1 MKKLF
6 TTCRVIE
13 TEKEFREN
21 PKVIELLDDP
31 RIFEKDKNV
40 KIFVTEIYSI
50 ENNNSDTMQV
60 AIGLLDNPKSI
71 NNIRIESNDA
81 SSIRITK
88 IKTAEKYKFFLGEEQ
103 FSNDIDFFS
112 YSNTLNYLIAK
123 NNDNL
128 QLLLI

>member
-31 RIFEKDKNV
+31 RIFQKDKNV

-50 ENNNSDTMQV
+50 ENNNSDIMQV

-81 SSIRITK
+81 SSICITK

-103 FSNDIDFFS
+103 FSNDIDFVS

-128 QLLLI
+128 QLLK

>member
-71 NNIRIESNDA
+71 NNIRI
-81 SSIRITK
+81 TK
-88 IKTAEKYKFFLGEEQ
+88 IQTAQRLADDDLAGFGK
-103 FSNDIDFFS
+103 I
-112 YSNTLNYLIAK
+112 
-123 NNDNL
+123 
-128 QLLLI
+128 